1 MEHRHSLKRHRTAL
15 SLAFSLMAVLAGC
28 GDSFQQPAS
37 PPPADGWHAFE
48 GSWTASGTRHT
59 LRFGDNRQASIVKV
73 SGSMLLTGPARPG
86 VGFRA
91 EAIAFFDDPHGL
103 VGRAVWTDERGDQ
116 IFTELKGEKVIAGNR
131 ITGTITGG
139 TGRYDGAVGEYGFQW
154 QYVME
159 AEEGTIQGR
168 TIGLKGRVRRG
179 GSDSRAGTGEPKP

>member
-1 MEHRHSLKRHRTAL
+1 MHFRYSLKRHRTAL
-15 SLAFSLMAVLAGC
+15 ILAFALMAGVAAC
-28 GDSFQQPAS
+28 GEKTQQQAS
-37 PPPADGWHAFE
+37 PPAADGWHAFE

-59 LRFGDNRQASIVKV
+59 LRFGNRQASIVKV
-73 SGSMLLTGPARPG
+73 SGSMLLTGAARPG

-116 IFTELKGEKVIAGNR
+116 IFSELKGEKVIAGNR
-131 ITGTITGG
+131 LTGTITGG
-139 TGRYDGAVGEYGFQW
+139 TGRYDGAVGEYDFQW

-179 GSDSRAGTGEPKP
+179 GSDNRPGTGEQRP

>member
-1 MEHRHSLKRHRTAL
+1 
-15 SLAFSLMAVLAGC
+15 MAVVVAC
-28 GDSFQQPAS
+28 GERSHLPES
-37 PPPADGWHAFE
+37 LPADAWHAFE

-59 LRFGDNRQASIVKV
+59 LRLGSDHQASIVSV
-73 SGSMLLTGPARPG
+73 NGTMLLTGDARPG

-91 EAIAFFDDPHGL
+91 EAIAFSDDRHGM

-116 IFTELKGEKVIAGNR
+116 VFSELKGEKVITGNR

-139 TGRYDGAVGEYGFQW
+139 TGRYDGAAGEYGFQW

-168 TIGLKGRVRRG
+168 AIGLRGRIRRG
-179 GSDSRAGTGEPKP
+179 GKKIQSETGGKQQ

>member
-1 MEHRHSLKRHRTAL
+1 MDFRHSLRRHRTAL
-15 SLAFSLMAVLAGC
+15 SLALALMAGVVAC
-28 GDSFQQPAS
+28 GERSQPPES
-37 PPPADGWHAFE
+37 LPADAWRAFE

-59 LRFGDNRQASIVKV
+59 LRLGADHQASIVSV
-73 SGSMLLTGPARPG
+73 NGTMLLTGGARPG

-91 EAIAFFDDPHGL
+91 EAIAFSDDRHGM

-116 IFTELKGEKVIAGNR
+116 VFSELKGERVITGNR

-139 TGRYDGAVGEYGFQW
+139 TGRYEGAVGEYGFQW

-168 TIGLKGRVRRG
+168 AIGLKGRVRRG
-179 GSDSRAGTGEPKP
+179 GNEIQSEAGGK